1 MNRDL
6 IEFNK
11 NQGITIDEFGNPTII
26 SKEHNNCSFEEILQK
41 ENELETL
48 NNDLVAVNEEY
59 ADRKYKL
66 KVGKWCDGVV
76 LLTTLLMA
84 SMSYSSVPI
93 SRTLIMCGGFAV
105 FGKLLS
111 SSVSGFSVINKKR
124 IKELNY
130 RIDELEDEIPKLEKE
145 LINIKEKV
153 KYTTLSKDSQ
163 KDDNQE
169 FTIDNLYTQGEERN
183 VNNVKVLKLTR
194 K

>member
-76 LLTTLLMA
+76 LLTTLSLA

-111 SSVSGFSVINKKR
+111 LSVSGFSVINKKR
-124 IKELNY
+124 IKELNC
-130 RIDELEDEIPKLEKE
+130 RIDELEDEIPRLEKE
-145 LINIKEKV
+145 LDNIKEKV
-153 KYTTLSKDSQ
+153 KYTSFSNDSQ
-163 KDDNQE
+163 KDDYQE
-169 FTIDNLYTQGEERN
+169 LVFDNMPTQAEEKS
-183 VNNVKVLKLTR
+183 VNKVKVLKINN
-194 K
+194 